1 MAVEELASP
10 VALEELANPVV
21 AALRMPQKTSE
32 KLPNS
37 GEILMGTALVA
48 TLHWSV
54 MSHTCNICRSVKNRA
69 RMASVS
75 VSSSLMGQE
84 VGRRGQEDRG
94 ILGQD
99 DQVSMAEKSLLQKV
113 IR

>member
-1 MAVEELASP
+1 
-10 VALEELANPVV
+10 
-21 AALRMPQKTSE
+21 
-32 KLPNS
+32 
-37 GEILMGTALVA
+37 
-48 TLHWSV
+48 
-54 MSHTCNICRSVKNRA
+54 
-69 RMASVS
+69 MASVS

-84 VGRRGQEDRG
+84 VGRRGLEDRG